1 MSVTIREIQKSDNA
15 GIAKMIRDVFIEY
28 KAPREGTVFVDPTT
42 DDLFSVF
49 TAPNSVLWVAEQ
61 DGEIVGACGVYP
73 TENLPDKCIE
83 LVKFYVSSKVRG
95 TGVGRDL
102 MIKSEQSAIEFG
114 YNQIY
119 IESLPAF
126 NNAVRI
132 YAKHGY
138 KTLAKPLGDSGHFG
152 CDIWMVKDLKSETN

>member
-1 MSVTIREIQKSDNA
+1 MSVIIREIKQSDNA
-15 GIAKMIRDVFIEY
+15 GIAKMIRDVFVEY

-49 TAPNSVLWVAEQ
+49 TAPNAALWVAEKE
-61 DGEIVGACGVYP
+61 GEIVGACGIYP
-73 TENLPDKCIE
+73 TKSLPEKCIE
-83 LVKFYVSSKVRG
+83 LVKFYVSNIVRG
-95 TGVGRDL
+95 TGIGRDL
-102 MIKSEQSAIEFG
+102 MIKSEQTAVQFG

-132 YAKHGY
+132 YSKHGY
-138 KTLAKPLGDSGHFG
+138 TILAKPLGKSGHFG
-152 CDIWMVKDLKSETN
+152 CDIWMVKNLNSRNY